1 MEKGEFSLPYRL
13 AAYYSSNPEALE
25 DFFEQQDAI
34 SIFGTFF
41 DMLKPEAKAI
51 AIKLA
56 TRMILKIAAQIS
68 DTGFRTGRLQYLK
81 SRDPSDDIELEQS
94 LERYLNHF
102 DQQLHEQLVTS
113 VRIPERRAFMLML
126 DRSYSMRGIK
136 IVRAAIAAAAVALH
150 YRKDYGIIY
159 FSTFPLL
166 LKGINSGQT
175 PELLIEK
182 IFNLQLQ
189 GETNIAAAL
198 QLGLREMHSYT
209 KKIGLL
215 LTDGSWNRGKDPI
228 EVAPRFDALHV
239 ICFPPARPEKVEQLA
254 LAGHGNFAF
263 VQRDEEIA
271 LALQRCLQ

>member
-1 MEKGEFSLPYRL
+1 M
-13 AAYYSSNPEALE
+13 E
-25 DFFEQQDAI
+25 DFFEQEEAI

-41 DMLKPEAKAI
+41 DMLKPEARAL

-56 TRMILKIAAQIS
+56 TRVILKLAAQIS
-68 DTGFRTGRLQYLK
+68 DTGFRTGRIQYLK
-81 SRDPSDDIELEQS
+81 TRDPSDEIELDQS
-94 LERYLNHF
+94 VERYLGHL
-102 DQQLHEQLVTS
+102 DEQLHEQLVTS

-150 YRKDYGIIY
+150 YRKDYGIIC
-159 FSTFPLL
+159 FSTAPLV
-166 LKGINSGQT
+166 LKGIYSGQK
-175 PELLIEK
+175 PETLIEK

-198 QLGLREMHSYT
+198 QIALNEMQGYT

-215 LTDGSWNRGKDPI
+215 LTDGSWNRGNDPV

-239 ICFPPARPEKVEQLA
+239 ICFPPARPETVEQLA

-263 VQRDEEIA
+263 VEKDSEIA
-271 LALQRCLQ
+271 PALQKCLK

>member
-1 MEKGEFSLPYRL
+1 
-13 AAYYSSNPEALE
+13 LE
-25 DFFEQQDAI
+25 DFFQQEDAI

-68 DTGFRTGRLQYLK
+68 DTGFRSGRLQYLK
-81 SRDPSDDIELEQS
+81 SRDPSDDIELDQS
-94 LERYLNHF
+94 VERYLNHF

-166 LKGINSGQT
+166 LKGINAGQT

-239 ICFPPARPEKVEQLA
+239 ICFPPARPEIVEQLA

-263 VQRDEEIA
+263 VQRDEEITP
-271 LALQRCLQ
+271 ALQRCLR

>member
-1 MEKGEFSLPYRL
+1 MERGELSLPYRL
-13 AAYYSSNPEALE
+13 AVYYSSNPEALV
-25 DFFEQQDAI
+25 DFFEQEDAI

-41 DMLKPEAKAI
+41 DMLKPGAKAI

-56 TRMILKIAAQIS
+56 TRMILKLAAQIS
-68 DTGFRTGRLQYLK
+68 ATGFRTGRLQYLK
-81 SRDPSDDIELEQS
+81 SRDPSDEIELDQS
-94 LERYLNHF
+94 VERYLNHF
-102 DQQLHEQLVTS
+102 DEQLHDQLVTS

-150 YRKDYGIIY
+150 YRKDYGIIC
-159 FSTFPLL
+159 FSTTPLL
-166 LKGINSGQT
+166 LKGMNSGQP

-189 GETNIAAAL
+189 GETNIAGAL
-198 QLGLREMHSYT
+198 QLGLNEMQSYT

-215 LTDGSWNRGKDPI
+215 LTDGSWNRGKNPI

-239 ICFPPARPEKVEQLA
+239 ICFPPARPETAEQIA

-263 VQRDEEIA
+263 VERDEEIA
-271 LALQRCLQ
+271 PALQRCLQ